1 MDSEAIYVV
10 FKVLHEIDWAY
21 EENAE
26 APRHLG
32 LMHDGRVI
40 CMCCGQIYDEDE
52 VLICS
57 KETNDLPGEFIDVA
71 ELVGF
76 EDWEW

>member
-1 MDSEAIYVV
+1 
-10 FKVLHEIDWAY
+10 
-21 EENAE
+21 
-26 APRHLG
+26 
-32 LMHDGRVI
+32 MHDGRVI

-57 KETNDLPGEFIDVA
+57 KETNDLPGEFIDVE